1 MWVLVIL
8 IFPFAVLYEIV
19 KMNEQSH
26 HRGKRKRRKDF
37 NDEGALS
44 HRDLIL

>member
-1 MWVLVIL
+1 MSGLTT
-8 IFPFAVLYEIV
+8 EG
-19 KMNEQSH
+19 NENEE
-26 HRGKRKRRKDF
+26 KDF

>member
-1 MWVLVIL
+1 MSSLTT
-8 IFPFAVLYEIV
+8 EE
-19 KMNEQSH
+19 NENEE
-26 HRGKRKRRKDF
+26 KDF

>member
-1 MWVLVIL
+1 
-8 IFPFAVLYEIV
+8 
-19 KMNEQSH
+19 MNGITTEENENEE
-26 HRGKRKRRKDF
+26 KDF

>member
-1 MWVLVIL
+1 MWVLAIL

-19 KMNEQSH
+19 KMKSSLTTEGNENEE
-26 HRGKRKRRKDF
+26 KDF

>member
-1 MWVLVIL
+1 MSSLTI
-8 IFPFAVLYEIV
+8 EG
-19 KMNEQSH
+19 NENEE
-26 HRGKRKRRKDF
+26 KDF

>member
-1 MWVLVIL
+1 MSSLTT
-8 IFPFAVLYEIV
+8 EG
-19 KMNEQSH
+19 NENEE
-26 HRGKRKRRKDF
+26 KEEKDF

>member
-1 MWVLVIL
+1 MSSLTI
-8 IFPFAVLYEIV
+8 EG
-19 KMNEQSH
+19 NEN
-26 HRGKRKRRKDF
+26 KEKDF

>member
-1 MWVLVIL
+1 MWVLAIL

-26 HRGKRKRRKDF
+26 HRGKRNEEKDF

>member
-1 MWVLVIL
+1 MGSLTT
-8 IFPFAVLYEIV
+8 EG
-19 KMNEQSH
+19 NENEE
-26 HRGKRKRRKDF
+26 KDF

>member
-1 MWVLVIL
+1 
-8 IFPFAVLYEIV
+8 
-19 KMNEQSH
+19 MNGLTTE
-26 HRGKRKRRKDF
+26 GNENEEKDF

>member
-1 MWVLVIL
+1 MWVLAIL
-8 IFPFAVLYEIV
+8 IFPLAVLYEIV
-19 KMNEQSH
+19 KMNGSLTTE
-26 HRGKRKRRKDF
+26 GNENEEKDF

>member
-1 MWVLVIL
+1 MWVLAIL

-19 KMNEQSH
+19 KMNGLTTE
-26 HRGKRKRRKDF
+26 GNEEKDF

-44 HRDLIL
+44 HIDLIL

>member
-1 MWVLVIL
+1 MWVLAIL
-8 IFPFAVLYEIV
+8 IFPFALLYEIV

-26 HRGKRKRRKDF
+26 HRGNENEEKILMTR
-37 NDEGALS
+37 GALS

>member
-1 MWVLVIL
+1 MGSLTT
-8 IFPFAVLYEIV
+8 EG
-19 KMNEQSH
+19 NETEE
-26 HRGKRKRRKDF
+26 KDF

>member
-1 MWVLVIL
+1 
-8 IFPFAVLYEIV
+8 
-19 KMNEQSH
+19 MNSLTTE
-26 HRGKRKRRKDF
+26 GNENEEKDF